1 MTKLAPRI
9 TNQQKSNTMAVSRF
23 GVSLEE
29 ELLTALDKYV
39 EENNF
44 ANRSQAIRFLI
55 EKNLV
60 EQKWKC
66 DNIVAGAV
74 VLVYSCHKMDI
85 RNRSSEIQY
94 LYRDTVIG
102 LQQFNLN
109 DENCMEIIAI
119 KGTSSRLTELSDKL
133 ISIKGIKHGK
143 LIMSRTE

>member
-1 MTKLAPRI
+1 MTNLAPRI
-9 TNQQKSNTMAVSRF
+9 TNQKKSNTMAVSRF